1 MNDKLPLPE
10 PECLGETEW
19 EEIMGYT
26 ADQMRE
32 YAALVRAD
40 ERRACEKVCK
50 DLYTKWVEE
59 LVNDANE
66 EDDPPPPDWLD
77 CKSAIEARGNT

>member
-1 MNDKLPLPE
+1 MKTVIE
-10 PECLGETEW
+10 MAKEAGASFETVESMYKFAQL
-19 EEIMGYT
+19 I
-26 ADQMRE
+26 
-32 YAALVRAD
+32 RAD

>member
-1 MNDKLPLPE
+1 MKTVIE
-10 PECLGETEW
+10 MAKEAGASFETVESMYKFAQL
-19 EEIMGYT
+19 IRT
-26 ADQMRE
+26 
-32 YAALVRAD
+32 D

>member
-1 MNDKLPLPE
+1 MKTLIE
-10 PECLGETEW
+10 
-19 EEIMGYT
+19 M
-26 ADQMRE
+26 ARE
-32 YAALVRAD
+32 AGLIVDANQSGFDSVEHFAALVRAD